1 VLSSLLRGFTY
12 ESRWK
17 VELVLDSGCVGVL
30 AICCAC
36 GAEVRKTVCE
46 MAAALAAAVAAA
58 SSTAANCAVRLST
71 ASNGGIGSGRA
82 SSAFVASS
90 GSQIGSQSSSLTGTG
105 VACMSLSNARSSR
118 SRSLKKAVVSPR
130 AVSDSSTTGDSVLD
144 PDASRVSVP
153 QLSLWSN

>member
-1 VLSSLLRGFTY
+1 
-12 ESRWK
+12 
-17 VELVLDSGCVGVL
+17 
-30 AICCAC
+30 
-36 GAEVRKTVCE
+36 